1 MRLSHLFAVTAILL
15 SAGMASADDEA
26 PRTLSVTGSGVVQ
39 AAPDMAE
46 ITVGVSTIAPTARE
60 ALDSNNDQT
69 MKVFTFLRSA
79 GVEDKD
85 MQATNLSVSP
95 RYRNTR
101 SNENG
106 PPEIIGYMVNN
117 SVRVAVRDLA
127 SFGSVID
134 GVVTAG
140 GNNINGIQF
149 DVSERKA
156 LTREASANAV
166 RDAIEQAE
174 NIAAAAGV
182 KLGRILSISQS
193 GNSRPP
199 QAMLVRSMAAESV
212 PIAAGELSIGASA
225 AIVFAIK

>member
-1 MRLSHLFAVTAILL
+1 MRLSLLLAVAAILM
-15 SAGMASADDEA
+15 SAGMVSADDDL

-60 ALDSNNDQT
+60 ALDTNNDQT

-85 MQATNLSVSP
+85 MQSTNLSVSP
-95 RYRNTR
+95 RYRNYR
-101 SNENG
+101 PNENG

-149 DVSERKA
+149 DVSERLT

-193 GNSRPP
+193 GSSRPP
-199 QAMLVRSMAAESV
+199 QAMLARSMAADSV

>member
-1 MRLSHLFAVTAILL
+1 MRLSLLLAATAMLM
-15 SAGMASADDEA
+15 SAGLASADDEP

-46 ITVGVSTIAPTARE
+46 ITVGVSTMAPTARE
-60 ALDSNNDQT
+60 ALDTNNDQT
-69 MKVFTFLRSA
+69 VKVFAFLRSA
-79 GVEDKD
+79 GVADKD
-85 MQATNLSVSP
+85 MQSTNLSVSP
-95 RYRNTR
+95 RYRNYR
-101 SNENG
+101 PNENG
-106 PPEIIGYMVNN
+106 PPEVIGYIVNN

-156 LTREASANAV
+156 LTRKASANAV
-166 RDAIEQAE
+166 QDAIEQAE

-193 GNSRPP
+193 GSSPATRPRFCGAVFVSAWSRF
-199 QAMLVRSMAAESV
+199 E
-212 PIAAGELSIGASA
+212 
-225 AIVFAIK
+225 